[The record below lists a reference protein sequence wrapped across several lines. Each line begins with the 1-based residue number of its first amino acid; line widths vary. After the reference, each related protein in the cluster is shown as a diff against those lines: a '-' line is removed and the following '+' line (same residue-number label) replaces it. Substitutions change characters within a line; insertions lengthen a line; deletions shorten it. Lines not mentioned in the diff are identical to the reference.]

1 MAIADDLPAGRELRL
16 RQRLA
21 SSTTLTLLGVLT
33 SLMLSETLGAWLT
46 VAALATLLW
55 TIHDIGRLGP
65 DQPLGQRTSPTPHHP
80 GEDPSSSAL

>member
-1 MAIADDLPAGRELRL
+1 MALAHGAPAGRELRL

-46 VAALATLLW
+46 VTALAMLLW
-55 TIHDIGRLGP
+55 TIHEIGRLGP
-65 DQPLGQRTSPTPHHP
+65 DPPREQRPAPTPGRP
-80 GEDPSSSAL
+80 GDDPSSAAL